1 MKLGC
6 LSAKIINDRQLYG
19 SVIIFLDRR
28 CKLSTI
34 TYLFFDETYFWR
46 VKMLVDSPMALM
58 RRARSEG
65 MLVEV
70 YWA

>member
-1 MKLGC
+1 MLNN
-6 LSAKIINDRQLYG
+6 AIHYNTVY
-19 SVIIFLDRR
+19 
-28 CKLSTI
+28 
-34 TYLFFDETYFWR
+34 DETYFWR

-65 MLVEV
+65 MLVER

>member
-1 MKLGC
+1 M
-6 LSAKIINDRQLYG
+6 
-19 SVIIFLDRR
+19 IFLDTR

-34 TYLFFDETYFWR
+34 RYLFFDETYFWR